1 MIGDSRTISL
11 LLENALGQNLMS
23 HVVLQDTKTDPGD
36 SPPQLKAKRG
46 KPKGKR
52 ATPVPDFVSLST
64 VSSSSSPFPLK
75 DGSAESQLADSSG
88 LEDDLEIESADADV
102 SDNFAIPDWLAA
114 KYNTTAKVMP
124 PPVATPA
131 DPTSTPTPGTRV
143 PTRMAASAFKPIR
156 RKPTQKL
163 VPQIVDQ
170 ASDAAMPGQMD
181 GTKMAQQDLLASSAS
196 DSTADVAAEAAADMT
211 AANESD
217 AQVTDAE
224 LDEAAA
230 RLSPQAAAAMD
241 TLLSS
246 EANPSPSPD
255 PYSPGQTSDTSLE
268 SGDLSPAEVDRDAQ
282 LSPEAD
288 ALIDAAVA
296 AIAPGNELLAQ
307 DMPST
312 STAAEDD
319 THPLTD
325 AEVSTQSFAGIALCP
340 FACVCSSSELHSV

>member
-1 MIGDSRTISL
+1 MLD
-11 LLENALGQNLMS
+11 
-23 HVVLQDTKTDPGD
+23 VVLQDTKSDPND
-36 SPPQLKAKRG
+36 SPPQPKAKRG

-52 ATPVPDFVSLST
+52 ATPVPDYVSLST

-75 DGSAESQLADSSG
+75 DGSADSQLADSSG

-102 SDNFAIPDWLAA
+102 SDNFAIPDWLTA
-114 KYNTTAKVMP
+114 KYNTTARVMP

-131 DPTSTPTPGTRV
+131 DPTSTPIPGTKV

-163 VPQIVDQ
+163 VAEPVDQ
-170 ASDAAMPGQMD
+170 ASDAAMPGQMPELD
-181 GTKMAQQDLLASSAS
+181 TPAQQDLLASSTS
-196 DSTADVAAEAAADMT
+196 DGTAEIAAAAAADT
-211 AANESD
+211 KAVNTSD

-246 EANPSPSPD
+246 EANPSHSPSPD
-255 PYSPGQTSDTSLE
+255 PYSQGQSSDTSLE

-288 ALIDAAVA
+288 ALIDAGVA

-340 FACVCSSSELHSV
+340 FVCVCSSSELHSVVRITKNP

>member
-1 MIGDSRTISL
+1 ML
-11 LLENALGQNLMS
+11 
-23 HVVLQDTKTDPGD
+23 HVVLQDIKTDPGD
-36 SPPQLKAKRG
+36 SAPQPKAKRG

-52 ATPVPDFVSLST
+52 ATPVPDYVSLST

-75 DGSAESQLADSSG
+75 DGNADSQLADPSG
-88 LEDDLEIESADADV
+88 LEDHMEDHMEGEGADADV
-102 SDNFAIPDWLAA
+102 SDDFAIPDWLAA

-124 PPVATPA
+124 PPVASPM
-131 DPTSTPTPGTRV
+131 DPTPTPTPTPTSGTRV
-143 PTRMAASAFKPIR
+143 PTRMVASAFKPMR

-163 VPQIVDQ
+163 VLETVDQ
-170 ASDAAMPGQMD
+170 ASDAAMPGQMPELEI
-181 GTKMAQQDLLASSAS
+181 AQQDLLASSTS
-196 DSTADVAAEAAADMT
+196 DSTVDVAAEAAADTKAVNM
-211 AANESD
+211 SD

-230 RLSPQAAAAMD
+230 RLSPQAAAAMG

-246 EANPSPSPD
+246 AANLSPD
-255 PYSPGQTSDTSLE
+255 PYSQGQSSDTSLE
-268 SGDLSPAEVDRDAQ
+268 SSDLSPAEVDRDAQ

-288 ALIDAAVA
+288 ALIDAGVA

-319 THPLTD
+319 THSLTD

-340 FACVCSSSELHSV
+340 FACVCSSSAFGLGC

>member
-1 MIGDSRTISL
+1 MTEHTNL
-11 LLENALGQNLMS
+11 LDA
-23 HVVLQDTKTDPGD
+23 VLQDTTSDPGD
-36 SPPQLKAKRG
+36 APPQPKAKRG

-52 ATPVPDFVSLST
+52 ATPVPDYVSLST

-75 DGSAESQLADSSG
+75 DGSADSQLADSSG
-88 LEDDLEIESADADV
+88 LEDHMEDHMEGEGADADV
-102 SDNFAIPDWLAA
+102 SDDFAIPDWLAA

-124 PPVATPA
+124 TPVASPM
-131 DPTSTPTPGTRV
+131 DPTSTPTPAPGTRV
-143 PTRMAASAFKPIR
+143 PTRMVASAFKPMR

-163 VPQIVDQ
+163 VPETVDQ
-170 ASDAAMPGQMD
+170 ASDAAMPGQMPELEI
-181 GTKMAQQDLLASSAS
+181 AQQDLMASSAS
-196 DSTADVAAEAAADMT
+196 DGSADVAAEAAADMK
-211 AANESD
+211 AASASD
-217 AQVTDAE
+217 SQVTDAE

-246 EANPSPSPD
+246 ETNPSPD
-255 PYSPGQTSDTSLE
+255 PYSQGQSSDTSLE

-288 ALIDAAVA
+288 AVIDACVAAVA
-296 AIAPGNELLAQ
+296 PESEQVAQ

-340 FACVCSSSELHSV
+340 FACVCSSAELHC